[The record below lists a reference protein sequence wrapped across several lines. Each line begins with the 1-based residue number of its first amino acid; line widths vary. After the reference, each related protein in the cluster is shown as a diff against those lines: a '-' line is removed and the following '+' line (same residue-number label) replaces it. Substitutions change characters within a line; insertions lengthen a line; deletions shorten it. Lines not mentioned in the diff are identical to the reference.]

1 MNGIFAQRRARL
13 LSMKAVREAGPQ
25 ASACPGCG
33 AQSDRTELS
42 RNLWVCPKCGHHFPL
57 DAYSRL
63 KSVLDAGSFRELN
76 EKYPAADPLRFPGYP
91 EKLKKAQEK
100 TGLTEAVVT
109 ALGTI
114 GGRRCV
120 VGVMDSRFFYG
131 LHERSGGGENH
142 PGYGICHQKPSA
154 PHPVLC

>member
-33 AQSDRTELS
+33 AQSDRTVLS

-63 KSVLDAGSFRELN
+63 KSVRDAGSFRELN
-76 EKYPAADPLRFPGYP
+76 FFARSSISFWIESNSSPTFVSISSSATTVFSPVSLR
-91 EKLKKAQEK
+91 
-100 TGLTEAVVT
+100 TST
-109 ALGTI
+109 A
-114 GGRRCV
+114 
-120 VGVMDSRFFYG
+120 
-131 LHERSGGGENH
+131 
-142 PGYGICHQKPSA
+142 
-154 PHPVLC
+154 

>member
-33 AQSDRTELS
+33 AQSDRTVLS

-76 EKYPAADPLRFPGYP
+76 EKYPAAGFARSAVTIFPWMH
-91 EKLKKAQEK
+91 
-100 TGLTEAVVT
+100 T
-109 ALGTI
+109 A
-114 GGRRCV
+114 
-120 VGVMDSRFFYG
+120 
-131 LHERSGGGENH
+131 
-142 PGYGICHQKPSA
+142 A
-154 PHPVLC
+154 